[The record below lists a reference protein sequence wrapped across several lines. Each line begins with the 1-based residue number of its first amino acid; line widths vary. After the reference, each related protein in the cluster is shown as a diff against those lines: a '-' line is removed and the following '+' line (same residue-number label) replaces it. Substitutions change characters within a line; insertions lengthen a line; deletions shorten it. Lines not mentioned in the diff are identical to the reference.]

1 MEIFED
7 DSSTFEFDFSS
18 LHQVEIHLISEI
30 DFESQRSG
38 KVCIISKIVNF
49 ILFFFLL
56 EKAKP

>member
-18 LHQVEIHLISEI
+18 LHQIEIHLISEI

-38 KVCIISKIVNF
+38 KVCII
-49 ILFFFLL
+49 
-56 EKAKP
+56 